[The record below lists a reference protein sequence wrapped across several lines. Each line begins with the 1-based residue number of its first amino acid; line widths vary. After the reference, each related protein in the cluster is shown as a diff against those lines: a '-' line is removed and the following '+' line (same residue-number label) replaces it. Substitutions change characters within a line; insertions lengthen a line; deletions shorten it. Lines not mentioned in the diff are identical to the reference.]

1 MRRSLTGIQPSGDPH
16 IGNLKGMIEPAVA
29 LQATHEPFYFIASYH
44 ALTTLKDPDLL
55 RAYQREAAISFLAY
69 GLDPQ
74 KTALFLQQDVPEVTE
89 LSFILSCFV
98 NMGVLERAHAYKSA
112 REAGREVNLGT
123 VSYPVLMAADILI
136 YDSHDVPVGKDQK
149 QHVEM
154 ARDIAIAFMHKVDPG
169 PNGLGLYIELD
180 GGTALLDIY
189 DDFDG
194 GSADHWAFIYVRI
207 YERGSVYEEEIEDN
221 DDADFANTLDVD
233 WTEGDGYGR
242 SRGWGTMDYN
252 GDSDWYTFE
261 VDEQNY
267 LLVDGTADS
276 LGSEI
281 DGGIEVYDIDGNL
294 LSIGE
299 PDEDQFDDTPEW
311 IGPLNQGFYFVR
323 VFAQNGGA
331 AGPGFYYRFTAYQTD
346 SP

>member
-154 ARDIAIAFMHKVDPG
+154 ARDIAIAFNHRYGDVFVVPQPVIKKDVATVPGLDGRKMSKSYGNTIPIFSPPKKLRKLIMKMKTDSTPVEGSKDPETCNVFALYKLFASPEQQADLAG
-169 PNGLGLYIELD
+169 RYRAGGLGYGHAKQEL
-180 GGTALLDIY
+180 
-189 DDFDG
+189 
-194 GSADHWAFIYVRI
+194 
-207 YERGSVYEEEIEDN
+207 
-221 DDADFANTLDVD
+221 
-233 WTEGDGYGR
+233 
-242 SRGWGTMDYN
+242 
-252 GDSDWYTFE
+252 FE
-261 VDEQNY
+261 VMDEFLSEARLRY
-267 LLVDGTADS
+267 SELADDPAEVDKVLASGALRARS
-276 LGSEI
+276 AACA
-281 DGGIEVYDIDGNL
+281 VMAR
-294 LSIGE
+294 
-299 PDEDQFDDTPEW
+299 
-311 IGPLNQGFYFVR
+311 VR
-323 VFAQNGGA
+323 GA
-331 AGPGFYYRFTAYQTD
+331 VGLAR
-346 SP
+346 